1 MAHLENSLKLKDLFY
16 QRIKTEERSLP
27 VLEKLKLAEE
37 CQRNVTSRDEYDH
50 ITKIVEE
57 LKKEYAAE
65 RKFGYTPTVIFSE
78 EDKAQAAKVIKKDIK
93 EMDGQVKNWLK
104 NALSRNKGNF
114 KPNDKYTFYYDDS
127 NESEDQ
133 RVNEVLRYVENK
145 IYRKWETSTKWG
157 NLKSPIPGVDY
168 SVKIEKRVDV
178 IDAPQKS
185 GSRQKTLKNP
195 AIDVERKEV
204 TDTLVTEG

>member
-1 MAHLENSLKLKDLFY
+1 MITLY
-16 QRIKTEERSLP
+16 
-27 VLEKLKLAEE
+27 EKILSA
-37 CQRNVTSRDEYDH
+37 C
-50 ITKIVEE
+50 
-57 LKKEYAAE
+57 E
-65 RKFGYTPTVIFSE
+65 RKHAYHTYDIELTPLTDAGKVLFGRM
-78 EDKAQAAKVIKKDIK
+78 DLLKG

-114 KPNDKYTFYYDDS
+114 KPNDKYTFYYDDP

-157 NLKSPIPGVDY
+157 NLKSPILGVDY

-178 IDAPQKS
+178 LDAPKKGGKQKV
-185 GSRQKTLKNP
+185 LKNP
-195 AIDVERKEV
+195 AIEVEGKEV
-204 TDTLVTEG
+204 NDTLVTES